1 MCAPQDHIG
10 MADSPH
16 RALKSVRVRIAFGE
30 KLVAEIKAKTSSLR
44 QALGRESAA
53 KPGAWRAFHFPLIAG
68 MVQPGDSAVR
78 SNPR

>member
-16 RALKSVRVRIAFGE
+16 RALKSVPVRIAFGE
-30 KLVAEIKAKTSSLR
+30 KLVAEIRAKTSGLR
-44 QALGRESAA
+44 QAWVEKALQARAG
-53 KPGAWRAFHFPLIAG
+53 RAFHFPLIAG